1 MILTAQQKFAIPYI
15 QAIIRGYLARK
26 LCKQMRSVRLIQ
38 DYYKFKLHF
47 RVYVSKLKVLQK
59 SFFFF
64 LVSKKMIKYAI
75 KYRSATRLQKWYH
88 KYYLL
93 RKAIIKVTSIKLWN
107 HIELFSIT
115 RAKKTLIPIEKYRYI
130 LYKFM
135 RSYIYKQR
143 RRR

>member
-47 RVYVSKLKVLQK
+47 RVFVSKIKVVQK
-59 SFFFF
+59 AIFYF
-64 LVSKKMIKYAI
+64 LVSKKIMKYARH
-75 KYRSATRLQKWYH
+75 YRSAKKIQRWYH

-93 RKAIIKVTSIKLWN
+93 RQAVIRVTSRKLWN
-107 HIELFSIT
+107 HIQLFAIT
-115 RAKKTLIPIEKYRYI
+115 RAKKTLIPYEKYRYI
-130 LYKFM
+130 LYKVM